1 MFSLLHLIAVTP
13 PFPSSSSTSLPVTNF
28 GGQLSAPDALAAAS
42 NAGAT
47 AASGATNLWKEWVS
61 PDSPFYQALI
71 SATAP
76 LAALG
81 FALWAT
87 FWARDLI
94 HDHRNP
100 IHWQKVAWPLIVIML
115 LYNHGTLLAS
125 STLAGKALT
134 YKIADAILND
144 TSSGITAKLALQAAR
159 YKSGFTN
166 YVNAQQQICVGITDK
181 DKYNQCMT
189 NIKVQAAEVSAKAS
203 GITVGLPGASITVD
217 LLAPLKIAAAGAIIS
232 LLWASSAAF
241 HYLAAL
247 VLAVWAAT
255 GPLWVSITL
264 LPIST
269 KGINFFISGFVGI
282 SLLIVSEN
290 MLNAAVAVSLAE
302 APGTDPLFVP
312 LLMGLLNPFLAVI
325 IGSGGAVGMFVGISK
340 GVSWLVGKFI

>member
-1 MFSLLHLIAVTP
+1 MFKLVQLIALAP
-13 PFPSSSSTSLPVTNF
+13 PFPSKSTTDLPVTNF

-42 NAGAT
+42 NAGTT
-47 AASGATNLWKEWVS
+47 AASGAANLWKEWVS

-71 SATAP
+71 SATVP
-76 LAALG
+76 FAALG

-125 STLAGKALT
+125 TTLVGKALT
-134 YKIADAILND
+134 YKVADAILND
-144 TSSGITAKLALQAAR
+144 TSSGITNKLALQAAR

-166 YVNAQQQICVGITDK
+166 YVTANKQLCVGITDK
-181 DKYNQCMT
+181 DKYKQCMD
-189 NIKVQAAEVSAKAS
+189 NIQAQAADVSAKAQ
-203 GITVGLPGASITVD
+203 GITVGVPGASFTLD
-217 LLAPLKIAAAGAIIS
+217 LIAPLKAAVAGGVIA

-264 LPIST
+264 TFHVKSWKTDEKRVLA
-269 KGINFFISGFVGI
+269 KVHYARYSG
-282 SLLIVSEN
+282 
-290 MLNAAVAVSLAE
+290 
-302 APGTDPLFVP
+302 
-312 LLMGLLNPFLAVI
+312 
-325 IGSGGAVGMFVGISK
+325 
-340 GVSWLVGKFI
+340 